1 MSVSHAGLMWCAAFV
16 VLDAAQAVLFGAFL
30 QRMDSFL
37 IGFLVFGL
45 SSLACALVV
54 LVRSP
59 EQMRSAFSD
68 PSTLIGLNVSS
79 AAGWLTYLGAIQL
92 IEPAVAFTIFSGVI
106 PLMIHTYARK
116 DSRVADT
123 GTWEAS
129 GLALLSFGLCVLGA
143 ATLAGWSGF
152 VRGGVGVAVAG
163 LLLAILSGVFMAA
176 MLLTSYRLSAR
187 AIGPAAVFALRF
199 PLYLLLAGLGWFWGF
214 DHKGAV
220 STSDLATAFLAGLV
234 VLAFPIYA
242 VQKAVSLTPAAT
254 VGAATALIPVVV
266 FLMQLLEGRVDY
278 ASATLI
284 GLAVYTAGAL
294 LAAVARAGRA

>member
-1 MSVSHAGLMWCAAFV
+1 MSVSHAGLIWCAVFV
-16 VLDAAQAVLFGAFL
+16 VLDAAQAVLFGSFL
-30 QRMDSFL
+30 QRQDSFL

-45 SSLACALVV
+45 SSLVCALAV

-59 EQMRSAFSD
+59 HEMRSAFGD
-68 PSTLIGLNVSS
+68 PSTLIALNVSS
-79 AAGWLTYLGAIQL
+79 AGGWLTYLGAIQL

-106 PLMIHTYARK
+106 PLMIRAYAGWGGRG
-116 DSRVADT
+116 ADT
-123 GTWEAS
+123 GARETGGFAL
-129 GLALLSFGLCVLGA
+129 LALGLCALGA

-187 AIGPAAVFALRF
+187 SVGPAAVFALRF
-199 PLYLLLAGLGWFWGF
+199 PLYLLLAGLGWCFGF
-214 DHKGAV
+214 DDKGAV
-220 STSDLATAFLAGLV
+220 SASDLAAAVVTGLV

-254 VGAATALIPVVV
+254 VGAATALIPVIV
-266 FLMQLLEGRVDY
+266 FLMQMLEGRVDY
-278 ASATLI
+278 ARATLI
-284 GLAVYTAGAL
+284 GLAIYMMGAL
-294 LAAVARAGRA
+294 LVAGSRTGRA